1 MIRSGSTILV
11 LAPHTDDGEI
21 GCGAT
26 LSKLLDLN
34 CKIYYLAFCTCD
46 SNLPDG
52 FPNGTLEAEL
62 REATKVLSIPK
73 ENVIVKD
80 FQVRCLSYERQAVL
94 DILVA
99 LNKEI
104 SPDVVFAP
112 TLEDLHQD
120 HSTVTQEAIRAF
132 KTKTLL
138 CYEMPWNN
146 FSFEIGINSD
156 KFPEI
161 SGERKFSPM
170 DRSLRRELKSAFG
183 NNNYWFNTSK
193 FKNAVEIKIK
203 SKKEIIEFLVPKEMV
218 STSSVR
224 LFVLWTTLPSIVL
237 IIIALIFLKNQTRPL
252 VKLAKAAEK
261 FGKGDYINDFIPSGA
276 QEIRKAS
283 YEFDRMAKRI
293 NRHLNQRAEMLS
305 GISHDLRTPLT
316 RLKLQLAMLKQK
328 EISEKMS
335 KDIDEM
341 EKMLNDYLQFAKT
354 QTQESTEKINL
365 NNLLRSISKGFESNK
380 ISLDEDESKIFLN
393 GRPSALKRSFENV
406 IQNGLTYGSNVK
418 IKVQKGNKRALVTI
432 EDDGPGIPEDQYK
445 NVFKP
450 FFRLDKSRSLNQS
463 GVGLGLAI
471 VEDIINSHGG
481 NIQLGKSKYGG
492 LQVKISLPF

>member
-1 MIRSGSTILV
+1 MFFGLNKLVKIILPKRLFYRALIIVAAPTIILQFIITIV
-11 LAPHTDDGEI
+11 
-21 GCGAT
+21 
-26 LSKLLDLN
+26 
-34 CKIYYLAFCTCD
+34 FFD
-46 SNLPDG
+46 SIWIKANK
-52 FPNGTLEAEL
+52 NTTRA
-62 REATKVLSIPK
+62 
-73 ENVIVKD
+73 
-80 FQVRCLSYERQAVL
+80 
-94 DILVA
+94 LVA
-99 LNKEI
+99 QLK
-104 SPDVVFAP
+104 
-112 TLEDLHQD
+112 
-120 HSTVTQEAIRAF
+120 AIDEVYQNDKKNLDF
-132 KTKTLL
+132 LTDSYK
-138 CYEMPWNN
+138 NN
-146 FSFEIGINSD
+146 FNFEIGINQSE
-156 KFPEI
+156 FPTI

-170 DRSLRRELKSAFG
+170 DRSLRRELKSIFG
-183 NNNYWFNTSK
+183 NNNYWFSTSK

-203 SKKEIIEFLVPKEMV
+203 SNNDVIEFLVPKEMV

-261 FGKGDYINDFIPSGA
+261 FGKGDYVNDFRPSGA
-276 QEIRKAS
+276 QEIRKAA

-293 NRHLNQRAEMLS
+293 NRHLNQRSEMLS

-316 RLKLQLAMLKQK
+316 RLKLQLAMISQK
-328 EISEKMS
+328 DLSEKMS

-354 QTQESTEKINL
+354 QAQEKSDNIELVKLFKDIRETL
-365 NNLLRSISKGFESNK
+365 NNDSIKILYESEIYLK
-380 ISLDEDESKIFLN
+380 A
-393 GRPSALKRSFENV
+393 RPLALKRSFENV
-406 IQNGLTYGSNVK
+406 IQNGLTYGKKVFIKIQKSSNL
-418 IKVQKGNKRALVTI
+418 ALISI

-471 VEDIINSHGG
+471 VEDVIHSHGG
-481 NIQLGKSKYGG
+481 NIQLSKSKYKG